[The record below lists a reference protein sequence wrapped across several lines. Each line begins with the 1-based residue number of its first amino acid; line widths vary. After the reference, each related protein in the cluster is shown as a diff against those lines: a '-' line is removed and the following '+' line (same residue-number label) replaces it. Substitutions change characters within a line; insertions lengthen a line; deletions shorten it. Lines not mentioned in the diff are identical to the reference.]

1 MSIQKEENMHIPDGF
16 LSPLVYLPATVIAVP
31 LLIKA
36 FKKTKES
43 INDES
48 FAFLSSLSAFSFV
61 IMMFNIPIPGGT
73 SGHAIGA
80 AILAILFGP
89 WVAAFCISL
98 TLFIQAL
105 IFGDGGVSVIAV
117 NSLSMGFTAS
127 FVAYYLYGLLKGRFS
142 ENVVLFLSG
151 WSGIVAASLVVA
163 IVLGIEPLLGVDS
176 AGHPIYFPF
185 GLSVTIPAIVGS
197 HMLFFGVVEG
207 IATMLVV
214 RFVEKIMSRNK
225 GEIA

>member
-1 MSIQKEENMHIPDGF
+1 MHIPDGF
-16 LSPLVYLPATVIAVP
+16 ISPLTYLPATIVAVP
-31 LLIKA
+31 LLMVA
-36 FKKTKES
+36 FKKTKEA

-48 FAFLSSLSAFSFV
+48 FAFLSSLTAFSFV

-105 IFGDGGVSVIAV
+105 VFADGGLSVFAI
-117 NSLSMGFTAS
+117 NSLAMGFTAS
-127 FVAYYLYGLLKGRFS
+127 FGAFYIHKLLKNRL
-142 ENVVLFLSG
+142 NNTIVLFLSG
-151 WSGIVAASLVVA
+151 WSSIVLASVVVA
-163 IVLGIEPLLGVDS
+163 IALGIQPLLGVDA

-185 GLSVTIPAIVGS
+185 GLNVTIPAVVGS
-197 HMLFFGVVEG
+197 HLLFFGVVEG
-207 IATMLVV
+207 FATMLVMK
-214 RFVEKIMSRNK
+214 FIEKISNQNRNK
-225 GEIA
+225 EVVA